1 MRAVFGIVLIIGV
14 ALAGFAVYMAQG
26 YIQSNESKMNAAM
39 ERERQTG
46 PLVQVFAVKE
56 PVKYGGSI
64 EKENVQLV
72 WVQEWALPANAY
84 LDGNVL
90 FPESAT
96 RPRFSMR
103 PLEANEILLST
114 RLTEPGEVAGIAG
127 KLEPGMSA
135 FQVRVSSN
143 SGVAGFVM
151 PGDFIDIYWTG
162 AGANGEITQRIET
175 GMKVIAVDQTADQ
188 SAVRTGE
195 ANTVTVAATSQQV
208 GRLTQAQATGRLSMS
223 VVSGPG
229 SADDDKIEID
239 NNLLLGI
246 QAQEQAV
253 VEEEKVCTVK
263 TRKGSELIDMP
274 VACPTN

>member
-26 YIQSNESKMNAAM
+26 YIQSNEIKMNAAL

-46 PLVQVFAVKE
+46 ELVEVFAVKE

-64 EKENVQLV
+64 EAENVQLV
-72 WVQEWALPANAY
+72 WVQKALMPANAY
-84 LDGNVL
+84 IDGDVL
-90 FPESAT
+90 FPPTAT

-114 RLTEPGEVAGIAG
+114 RLTEPGEAAGIAG

-135 FQVRVSSN
+135 FQVLVSSN

-151 PGDFIDIYWTG
+151 PGDFIDIYWVG
-162 AGANGEITQRIET
+162 AGPNGDISKKIVS

-188 SAVRTGE
+188 STVRTGD
-195 ANTVTVAATSQQV
+195 ANTVTVAATGDQV
-208 GRLTQAQATGRLSMS
+208 GRLTLAQSTGRLSMS
-223 VVSGPG
+223 VVDGPG
-229 SADDDKIEID
+229 NAEDSNVEID
-239 NNLLLGI
+239 QNMLLGI
-246 QAQEQAV
+246 QEQEQV
-253 VEEEKVCTVK
+253 VVAEEKVCTVK
-263 TRKGSELIDMP
+263 NRKGGELIETP
-274 VACPTN
+274 VPCPTN